1 MIAWS
6 RQTTLAPLFFL
17 GANQATSF
25 GAGLGSNPLR
35 KSSTET
41 DNTETQRRED
51 DELCHGETPLSDPSR
66 YSYPGVLRF
75 RRFAV

>member
-1 MIAWS
+1 
-6 RQTTLAPLFFL
+6 
-17 GANQATSF
+17 
-25 GAGLGSNPLR
+25 LR